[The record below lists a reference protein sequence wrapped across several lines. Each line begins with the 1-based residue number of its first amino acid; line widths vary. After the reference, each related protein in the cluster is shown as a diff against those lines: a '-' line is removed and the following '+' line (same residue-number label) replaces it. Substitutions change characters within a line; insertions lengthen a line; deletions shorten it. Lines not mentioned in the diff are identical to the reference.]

1 MHVRVGMLCLMMA
14 AAVAAQPAKD
24 RSENPVR
31 DQPRTVASAAPAM
44 ENGSPLH
51 PDPSTTNT
59 VVARTPDGGR
69 VELESAAVTFGSAIA
84 EEQKEL
90 PSAVTIRV
98 FSSRRWSLRLTPSSP
113 LANSDRGEAVDWS
126 RIQWRG
132 RGGRY
137 ESLSSN
143 GVVVARGLSTGPGGQ
158 LVTIDLRLAFEASDP
173 LGRYASTLHVG
184 LESF

>member
-1 MHVRVGMLCLMMA
+1 MQVRIGLLCLMMA
-14 AAVAAQPAKD
+14 AAVSAQPPKD
-24 RSENPVR
+24 RSEGPVR
-31 DQPRTVASAAPAM
+31 EQQQAVASPIPAA
-44 ENGSPLH
+44 ERGSASQQ
-51 PDPSTTNT
+51 DVATANT
-59 VVARTPDGGR
+59 VVATTPDGGR
-69 VELESAAVTFGSAIA
+69 VELESATVTFGSAIA
-84 EEQKEL
+84 EVQKEL

-113 LANSDRGEAVDWS
+113 LANSDRGEAVDWG

-143 GVVVARGLSTGPGGQ
+143 GVVVARGLPTGPGGE
-158 LVTIDLRLAFEASDP
+158 VVMIDLRLAFGASDP
-173 LGRYASTLHVG
+173 LGRYASTLRVG